1 VDAFTNS
8 RKTGPVTPPVTA
20 AEEEVR
26 ALLAEELPK
35 TGGALTAEIVNQL
48 KTIEGIAPER
58 GFEIAQEEAAKIVD
72 PEAEYEGPTEPV
84 RGEMSNLSRT
94 FVQARNKQMEDG
106 PEFVSSRP
114 QEVDLSM
121 LGLGALQANQELID
135 TRAEIKD
142 QLERTGK
149 VDFDRKTLEARNI
162 PIQTFN
168 KIVEEEKVKILGRQE
183 PEKSDVK
190 DFTAFE
196 ERLMAAI
203 GRKKAR
209 ELDGGQE
216 PITRTEPLLLTE
228 AKPTFKTEEE
238 VDARPAGGISPAAAP
253 DDAGSGERV
262 PGDQSGLGEGQR
274 QDTGTEESE
283 ASDGERVGSGRDDVK
298 RADPSEGG
306 EPTTLDF
313 ATAAKVQQWMKSTDN
328 PFTGAPVTL
337 SDLKDESEELKLAEN
352 YYKRA
357 TANYDQKYGIRP
369 DVNGLPH
376 RRTPSAKWG
385 GQDFVEALKEA
396 EALGDAEMVQA
407 VKEIDR
413 TAIELGAVQD
423 VGARPAEDAKRN
435 LKDLFPE
442 YAEQID
448 ADVYSFVKEALDTP
462 VDRIEPTFKPEQDLK
477 DVTLYR
483 GLNRKDVKNK
493 LAPRDGYN
501 VFASTNPDVAASYS
515 GPDGEVV
522 PFTVDAAEII
532 EFPVGRMF
540 DKVEFDRRAKSL
552 KKGQVLV
559 ARNVTDTG
567 PLAEDAAATARSDV
581 YAIGRGT
588 SMEQQKPTK
597 QKRSIKDLSS
607 ANMQNCLKVK
617 LIKPKLFC
625 ATKI

>member
-1 VDAFTNS
+1 MSNLRRGFQAGAVGTGEMAALGLATLLDEEKELAARSRIQSIADSVSPKAGGEDDISYKIGQTFGSIAGFAAPIAATAALAPAAIPTTVAGTGIGALLGVSAAAGEASERARAAGATEEERTRAVRQAAPVGILEVAPLGRFMRSVDVPLINKLIDQLGPETVETIGQRVTSAAVTGGAEGAQEATSEIVQNLVEQGYNPERDLFGGTGESALYGGGAGATIQFLVDAFTNS

-20 AEEEVR
+20 AEEETR

-94 FVQARNKQMEDG
+94 FVQARDKQMEDG

-196 ERLMAAI
+196 ERLMAEI

-313 ATAAKVQQWMKSTDN
+313 ATAAKVQQWMKSTDIRSR
-328 PFTGAPVTL
+328 VRL
-337 SDLKDESEELKLAEN
+337 S
-352 YYKRA
+352 R
-357 TANYDQKYGIRP
+357 
-369 DVNGLPH
+369 
-376 RRTPSAKWG
+376 
-385 GQDFVEALKEA
+385 F
-396 EALGDAEMVQA
+396 
-407 VKEIDR
+407 
-413 TAIELGAVQD
+413 
-423 VGARPAEDAKRN
+423 
-435 LKDLFPE
+435 
-442 YAEQID
+442 QI
-448 ADVYSFVKEALDTP
+448 
-462 VDRIEPTFKPEQDLK
+462 
-477 DVTLYR
+477 
-483 GLNRKDVKNK
+483 
-493 LAPRDGYN
+493 
-501 VFASTNPDVAASYS
+501 
-515 GPDGEVV
+515 
-522 PFTVDAAEII
+522 
-532 EFPVGRMF
+532 
-540 DKVEFDRRAKSL
+540 
-552 KKGQVLV
+552 
-559 ARNVTDTG
+559 
-567 PLAEDAAATARSDV
+567 
-581 YAIGRGT
+581 
-588 SMEQQKPTK
+588 
-597 QKRSIKDLSS
+597 
-607 ANMQNCLKVK
+607 
-617 LIKPKLFC
+617 
-625 ATKI
+625 